1 MPIDPIL
8 CAIVIVV
15 LVAALGVGWMLF
27 NDRSNR
33 RDMHATAES
42 RREERAHL
50 ERLEQER
57 MERLSEILKEE
68 SQAMEQARMR
78 MAYVQ
83 EDMSKTKQAFRQRHD
98 QLIDGILMQA
108 KAGCDGIFRQR
119 FGITRPPK
127 AENPMDDPEVQD
139 YLHEHYAELRDTVL
153 AETIRDLMDA
163 EVDRRIAALREE
175 ADADELLEEA
185 GEAEAVPEAETD
197 AATDAETPVETEP
210 EPTVDAD
217 AADAAEPEHPAEAEG
232 GESAKPIEEDEV
244 PEEAP
249 ESSDAETDEDDGDA
263 DASDEPEPTAEDDEA
278 PEESIEED
286 GAEGDEEPEE
296 EFDRTPIEEAV
307 REEFDLDSVRTYLL
321 AAISAR
327 YDENGRPIGDL
338 PWPAFTSISPRGY
351 GELVL
356 AEGAPV
362 YAQDSY
368 REFAWRKFHTGRRAE
383 KPARGEYSWPE
394 SHELGDAPIEGGIP
408 TPAGVFSAEG
418 PNGQLVLHELF
429 DCSWMRHNLEYKG
442 AFLEPDTQRSFLLN
456 LEGLRKGDELRFLFD
471 GPDFLEEAENGPFFL
486 NALGEVNEA
495 HVGISVSN
503 PEVANVGEAP
513 YELAERTPTGFVF
526 RMTHDAR
533 RHYDDTYPQF
543 LEIHL
548 AWCQPPS
555 PRPDRIIR
563 HVVN

>member
-15 LVAALGVGWMLF
+15 LVAALGLGWMFF

-33 RDMHATAES
+33 RDMHATTES

-57 MERLSEILKEE
+57 MERLDEIRKEE
-68 SQAMEQARMR
+68 SQAVEQARMR

-98 QLIDGILMQA
+98 QLIEDILMQA

-139 YLHEHYAELRDTVL
+139 YLHEHYAELRDAVL
-153 AETIRDLMDA
+153 VETIRDLMDA
-163 EVDRRIAALREE
+163 EVDRRIAALQEE
-175 ADADELLEEA
+175 AGAEELLEEA
-185 GEAEAVPEAETD
+185 GKAEPEAET
-197 AATDAETPVETEP
+197 AAEAETETEAPVEAGLEPGVETDDAE
-210 EPTVDAD
+210 
-217 AADAAEPEHPAEAEG
+217 AAEAERPAEAES
-232 GESAKPIEEDEV
+232 GESAETEEEDE
-244 PEEAP
+244 AP
-249 ESSDAETDEDDGDA
+249 DDASESIDAETDASDGDVE
-263 DASDEPEPTAEDDEA
+263 ASDEPEPTAEDSETPEGAVEENDAEDNEG
-278 PEESIEED
+278 PEE
-286 GAEGDEEPEE
+286 A
-296 EFDRTPIEEAV
+296 FDRTPIEEAV

-383 KPARGEYSWPE
+383 KPERGEYSWPE
-394 SHELGDAPIEGGIP
+394 SHELGDTPIEGGIP

-533 RHYDDTYPQF
+533 RHYADTYPQF